1 MPDELVEQLHH
12 HPRRK
17 AVFGGLAAMLEARRG
32 QSAFSPFGT
41 QQVEESDSRVLVL
54 RRGAGTPDEL
64 VCATNVTGEPVVL
77 EGISGT
83 DVITGQHHRPLRLP
97 AFGYA
102 WVRPE

>member
-1 MPDELVEQLHH
+1 MEKK
-12 HPRRK
+12 RF
-17 AVFGGLAAMLEARRG
+17 AGARAP
-32 QSAFSPFGT
+32 SC
-41 QQVEESDSRVLVL
+41 
-54 RRGAGTPDEL
+54 AGTPDEL
-64 VCATNVTGEPVVL
+64 MCATNVTGEPVVL